1 MFLLLEMISLDH
13 CHHQVHHCSDH
24 DYQNLPISP
33 PRPHSQCLQGEKV
46 KTKLTIAAQVFSLV
60 ALIIFLEMMGIF
72 YGNVYFWVITL
83 SIYILGI
90 VLVSFVLYFSHA
102 MEVEERGEE
111 EGLRSANAGSVW
123 KLNLRT
129 LVRWTSS
136 NALTYLLFIK
146 GWKAHVPRPITTGS
160 LEGQFQKE

>member
-129 LVRWTSS
+129 LVRWT
-136 NALTYLLFIK
+136 
-146 GWKAHVPRPITTGS
+146 
-160 LEGQFQKE
+160 

>member
-1 MFLLLEMISLDH
+1 M
-13 CHHQVHHCSDH
+13 
-24 DYQNLPISP
+24 
-33 PRPHSQCLQGEKV
+33 
-46 KTKLTIAAQVFSLV
+46 

-102 MEVEERGEE
+102 MEVEGDGGEGEVLKGRG
-111 EGLRSANAGSVW
+111 NAGSVW

-129 LVRWTSS
+129 LVR
-136 NALTYLLFIK
+136 
-146 GWKAHVPRPITTGS
+146 
-160 LEGQFQKE
+160 

>member
-1 MFLLLEMISLDH
+1 MRTRS
-13 CHHQVHHCSDH
+13 
-24 DYQNLPISP
+24 
-33 PRPHSQCLQGEKV
+33 HSFKQRENS
-46 KTKLTIAAQVFSLV
+46 AHQVFSLV

-102 MEVEERGEE
+102 MEVDGDGVEGEVLQGRG
-111 EGLRSANAGSVW
+111 NAGSVW

-129 LVRWTSS
+129 LVRWGQICHRNPIQQLLMFCFLSRVVKLMCPAGQS
-136 NALTYLLFIK
+136 QREAWRENFKISKVALILNLQVFYINL
-146 GWKAHVPRPITTGS
+146 R
-160 LEGQFQKE
+160 

>member
-1 MFLLLEMISLDH
+1 M
-13 CHHQVHHCSDH
+13 
-24 DYQNLPISP
+24 
-33 PRPHSQCLQGEKV
+33 
-46 KTKLTIAAQVFSLV
+46 

-102 MEVEERGEE
+102 MEVEGEGGE
-111 EGLRSANAGSVW
+111 GEGLQGKRGNAGSVW

-129 LVRWTSS
+129 LVR
-136 NALTYLLFIK
+136 
-146 GWKAHVPRPITTGS
+146 
-160 LEGQFQKE
+160 

>member
-1 MFLLLEMISLDH
+1 MRTRS
-13 CHHQVHHCSDH
+13 
-24 DYQNLPISP
+24 
-33 PRPHSQCLQGEKV
+33 HSFKQRENS
-46 KTKLTIAAQVFSLV
+46 AHQVFSLV

-102 MEVEERGEE
+102 MEVDSDGVEGEVLQGRG
-111 EGLRSANAGSVW
+111 NAGSVW

-129 LVRWTSS
+129 LVR
-136 NALTYLLFIK
+136 
-146 GWKAHVPRPITTGS
+146 
-160 LEGQFQKE
+160 